1 MKTVNTL
8 NKSNS
13 QIKNPLFTIITVVF
27 NGEKFIS
34 KTIESVLKQSYDNF
48 EYIIID
54 GKSSDS
60 TNIIISNYK
69 EFLANFISENDL
81 GIYDAMNK
89 AIRLA
94 KGRWV
99 NFMNSGDVFYDE
111 NVLYNISK
119 SIEEDALKSD
129 VIYGNHILNFNNSLI
144 KIKPMNL
151 NKLNYE
157 MAFCHQSTF
166 IKNDILK
173 CHYFNIQYKY
183 ASDFDMMN
191 KLYLKK
197 MIFKYID
204 LDICIFD
211 QTDGATLKNYKE
223 SIKERFLI
231 IKSINP
237 FFKFILLQKS
247 LFRMRFGLFRKKIF
261 PRKLYSYFFK
271 RKFKN
276 KFI

>member
-1 MKTVNTL
+1 MKTVNIL
-8 NKSNS
+8 NKSKTES
-13 QIKNPLFTIITVVF
+13 INPLFTIITVVY
-27 NGEKFIS
+27 NGEKSIT
-34 KTIESVLKQSYDNF
+34 KTINSVLKQTYGNF

-54 GKSSDS
+54 GNSTDN
-60 TNIIISNYK
+60 TNIIISNFK
-69 EFLANFISENDL
+69 DSLTNFISENDL

-89 AIRLA
+89 GIRLA
-94 KGRWV
+94 KGEWV
-99 NFMNSGDVFYDE
+99 NFMNSGDVFNDE

-119 SIEEDALKSD
+119 FIEKDPLNLD
-129 VIYGNHILNFNNSLI
+129 IIYGNHILNFNDSLI

-151 NKLNYE
+151 NRLNYE

-173 CHYFNIQYKY
+173 SNYFNLKYKY

-197 MIFKYID
+197 MNFKYID
-204 LDICIFD
+204 HDICIFD
-211 QTDGATLKNYKE
+211 QTEGATLKNYKE

-231 IKSINP
+231 IQNINP
-237 FFKFILLQKS
+237 FLKFILLQKS
-247 LFRMRFGLFRKKIF
+247 LFRMRFGLFRKRIL
-261 PRKLYSYFFK
+261 PDKLYSLFFK

>member
-1 MKTVNTL
+1 MKTVNIL
-8 NKSNS
+8 NKSKTES
-13 QIKNPLFTIITVVF
+13 INPLFTIITVVY
-27 NGEKFIS
+27 NGEKSIT
-34 KTIESVLKQSYDNF
+34 KTINSVLKQTYGNF

-54 GKSSDS
+54 GNSTDN
-60 TNIIISNYK
+60 TNIIISNFK
-69 EFLANFISENDL
+69 DSLTNFISENDL

-89 AIRLA
+89 GIRLA
-94 KGRWV
+94 KGEWV
-99 NFMNSGDVFYDE
+99 NFMNSGDVFNDE

-119 SIEEDALKSD
+119 FIEKDPLNLD
-129 VIYGNHILNFNNSLI
+129 IIYGNHILNFNDSLI

-151 NKLNYE
+151 NRLNYE

-173 CHYFNIQYKY
+173 SNYFNLQYKY

-197 MIFKYID
+197 MNFKYID
-204 LDICIFD
+204 HDICIFD
-211 QTDGATLKNYKE
+211 QTEGATLKNYKE

-231 IKSINP
+231 IQNINP
-237 FFKFILLQKS
+237 FLKFILLQKS
-247 LFRMRFGLFRKKIF
+247 LFRMRFGLFRKRIL
-261 PRKLYSYFFK
+261 PDKLYSLFFK

>member
-13 QIKNPLFTIITVVF
+13 QIKNPLFTIITVVY
-27 NGEKFIS
+27 NGEMFIS
-34 KTIESVLKQSYDNF
+34 KTIESVLNQTYDNF

-54 GKSSDS
+54 GNS
-60 TNIIISNYK
+60 TDNTKNIISNYK
-69 EFLANFISENDL
+69 EYISSFISENDL

-89 AIRLA
+89 GIRLA

-99 NFMNSGDVFYDE
+99 NFMNSGDVFNDE
-111 NVLYNISK
+111 NILYNISK
-119 SIEEDALKSD
+119 SIEEDASETD
-129 VIYGNHILNFNNSLI
+129 IIYGNHILNVNNSLI

-151 NKLNYE
+151 IKLNYE

-166 IKNDILK
+166 IKTDILK
-173 CHYFNIQYKY
+173 SHYFNIQYKY

-197 MIFKYID
+197 MIFRYID

-211 QTDGATLKNYKE
+211 QTEGATLKNYKE

-237 FFKFILLQKS
+237 FLKFLLLQIS
-247 LFRMRFGLFRKKIF
+247 
-261 PRKLYSYFFK
+261 
-271 RKFKN
+271 
-276 KFI
+276 

>member
-1 MKTVNTL
+1 MKTVNFL
-8 NKSNS
+8 NKPLTNIS
-13 QIKNPLFTIITVVF
+13 NPLFSIITVVF
-27 NGEKFIS
+27 NGEKSIT
-34 KTIESVLKQSYDNF
+34 KTINSVLKQSYDNF

-54 GKSSDS
+54 GNS
-60 TNIIISNYK
+60 TDNTKIIISNFK
-69 EFLANFISENDL
+69 ESLTNFISENDL

-89 AIRLA
+89 GIRLA
-94 KGRWV
+94 KGEWV

-119 SIEEDALKSD
+119 SIDEDALNLD
-129 VIYGNHILNFNNSLI
+129 IIYGNHILNFNDSLI

-151 NKLNYE
+151 NRLNYE

-173 CHYFNIQYKY
+173 NNYFNLQYKY

-211 QTDGATLKNYKE
+211 QSEGATLKNYKE

-231 IKSINP
+231 IQNINP
-237 FFKFILLQKS
+237 FLKFILLQKS
-247 LFRMRFGLFRKKIF
+247 LFRMRFGLFRKRIL
-261 PRKLYSYFFK
+261 PDKLYSHFFK